1 VTDEQ
6 TARVD
11 QWLWS
16 VRVYRT
22 RSAATEACRGGHV
35 KVNGSPAKAA
45 TSLRT
50 GDVVSVRFPGRERVL
65 EVVQLIKRRVGAPI
79 AAQCFVD
86 QSPPV
91 TTTRN
96 SVGEIFERERGS
108 GRPTKQDRR
117 AMDRLRRG

>member
-1 VTDEQ
+1 MNEEQ

-22 RSAATEACRGGHV
+22 RSASTEACRGGHV
-35 KVNGSPAKAA
+35 RVNGSPAKPA
-45 TSLRT
+45 TPVRV
-50 GDVVSVRFPGRERVL
+50 GDIISVRAPGRDRIFGVT
-65 EVVQLIKRRVGAPI
+65 QLIKRRVGAPV

-86 QSPPV
+86 HSPPPESKSAS
-91 TTTRN
+91 RP
-96 SVGEIFERERGS
+96 IFERERGT

-117 AMDRLRRG
+117 ALDQLRRG

>member
-1 VTDEQ
+1 MTGEQ

-35 KVNGSPAKAA
+35 KVNRSPAKAA
-45 TSLRT
+45 TPVRV
-50 GDVVSVRFPGRERVL
+50 GDRISVRVAGHDRLL
-65 EVVQLIKRRVGAPI
+65 EVAQVIRRRVGAPI

-86 QSPPV
+86 HSPPPPP
-91 TTTRN
+91 T
-96 SVGEIFERERGS
+96 SVASPIFERDHGT

-117 AMDRLRRG
+117 AMDQLRRS

>member
-1 VTDEQ
+1 VTDDQ

-35 KVNGSPAKAA
+35 RVNRSPAKAA
-45 TSLRT
+45 TTLRA
-50 GDVVSVRFPGRERVL
+50 GDMVSVRFPGRERVL
-65 EVVQLIKRRVGAPI
+65 EVVQVIKRRVGAPI
-79 AAQCFVD
+79 ATQCFVD
-86 QSPPV
+86 HSPPV
-91 TTTRN
+91 APTRT
-96 SVGEIFERERGS
+96 GGPEIFERERGS